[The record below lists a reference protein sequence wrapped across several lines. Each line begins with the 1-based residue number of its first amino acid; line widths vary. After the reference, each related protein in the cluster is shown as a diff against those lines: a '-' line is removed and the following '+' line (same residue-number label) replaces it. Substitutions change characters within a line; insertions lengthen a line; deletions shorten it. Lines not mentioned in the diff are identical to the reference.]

1 MSIRTIEKV
10 VENKATLVNNGVN
23 YIMKELDGAAYTIL
37 VCDKRKANFNIPYVA
52 YANGMI
58 LKKVGNSN
66 KIVCLPVPEFNPK
79 SSLRVLELNQ
89 NQYTIYAAEDGTVVN
104 LWYDEEV
111 DHWRIATR
119 KNLDVSE
126 LHWRGPLTYYEILTE
141 LLPENFWDNLD
152 TKCCYS
158 IGFKHPNFHA
168 FQPEKKVW
176 AIQKVN
182 LTTLAVDTA
191 WGPDAGLETQTVLTT
206 SIADIKKAKN
216 EQLKK
221 YLAGEP
227 AVYGWIIRSNN
238 RDFTKRDSD
247 IFIES
252 DLFMRIRNLIY
263 KQPRV
268 ERKFANNDAY
278 GYMAVEN
285 LLNKHKKEDFAKLFD
300 VSELQERLTA
310 TIEKVTKSADDYF
323 NGSTTENEVPEK
335 IFERIR
341 RVLDM
346 RFNINKETY
355 KNCSDVT
362 KRDIFNSPL
371 FVEEYY
377 DLLQSATEK
386 C

>member
-1 MSIRTIEKV
+1 MSIRTIEKT
-10 VENKATLVNNGVN
+10 VENKTTLVNNGVN
-23 YIMKELDGAAYTIL
+23 YIMKEFNGDAYTIL

-58 LKKVGNSN
+58 LKKVGNVN
-66 KIVCLPVPEFNPK
+66 KIVCLPAPEFNPK

-89 NQYTIYAAEDGTVVN
+89 NQYTVYAAEDGTVVN
-104 LWYDEEV
+104 LWYDSAE
-111 DHWRIATR
+111 DCWRIATR
-119 KNLDVSE
+119 KNLDVSD
-126 LHWRGPLTYYEILTE
+126 LYWRGPLTYSELLDE

-152 TKCCYS
+152 TKCCYT

-168 FQPEKKVW
+168 FRPEKKVW
-176 AIQKVN
+176 AIQRVN
-182 LTTLAVDTA
+182 LDTLTPDTT
-191 WGPDAGLETQTVLTT
+191 WGPEVGLQTQTVVTT
-206 SIADIKKAKN
+206 TIADIKKAKN
-216 EQLKK
+216 EQLAK

-227 AVYGWIIRSNN
+227 AMFGWIIRSNN

-268 ERKFANNDAY
+268 DRKFTNNDAY

-285 LLNKHKKEDFAKLFD
+285 LLNKHKKEDFVRLFD
-300 VSELQERLTA
+300 VSDLQERLTA
-310 TIEKVTKSADDYF
+310 LIERVSKNMDAYF
-323 NGSTTENEVPEK
+323 TDGEYDLPEK

-341 RVLDM
+341 RVMDL
-346 RFNINKETY
+346 RFNITKETY
-355 KNCSDVT
+355 KNCSAVT
-362 KRDIFNSPL
+362 RQDIFNSPL

-377 DLLQSATEK
+377 DLLN
-386 C
+386 